1 MADLL
6 SVLQDKL
13 SGKNVKIV
21 LPEGEDERVLIAA
34 TQLQK
39 TDYVSPIV
47 LGNEDNIKSL
57 ASKHALDLTQI
68 EIIDPAT
75 SELKDELVDAF
86 VERRK
91 GKATKEQAVELLD
104 NVNYFGTMLVYTGKA
119 EGLVSGAAHSTGD
132 TVRPAL
138 QIIKTKPGVSRTSG
152 IFFMIKG
159 DEQYIFKD
167 CAINPELDA
176 QGLAEIAV
184 ESAKSAQSFGMDPKV
199 AMLSFSTKGSAK
211 SDDVTKVQEA
221 LKLAQEKAEADQ
233 LDHVVIDGEFQFDA
247 AIVPSVA
254 EKKAP
259 GAKIQGDANVFVF
272 PSLEAGN
279 IGYKIAQRLGGYD
292 AVGPVLQGL
301 NSPVNDLSRGCS
313 TEDVYNLSIIT
324 AAQALQ

>member
-75 SELKDELVDAF
+75 RELKDELVDAF

-159 DEQYIFKD
+159 DEQYIFGD

>member
-159 DEQYIFKD
+159 DEQYIFGD

-184 ESAKSAQSFGMDPKV
+184 ESAKSAQSFGMNPKV

-233 LDHVVIDGEFQFDA
+233 LEHVVIDGEFQFDA

-259 GAKIQGDANVFVF
+259 GTKIQGDANVFVF

>member
-1 MADLL
+1 MANLL
-6 SVLQDKL
+6 NVLEDKL
-13 SGKNVKIV
+13 AGKNVNIV
-21 LPEGEDERVLIAA
+21 LPEGEDERVLTAA
-34 TQLQK
+34 TQLQA
-39 TDYVSPIV
+39 TDYVTPIV
-47 LGNEDNIKSL
+47 LGNKDKIQSL
-57 ASKHALDLTQI
+57 AKDKGLDLANI
-68 EIIDPAT
+68 EVIDPST
-75 SELKDELVDAF
+75 SELKSELVDAF
-86 VERRK
+86 VERRN
-91 GKATKEQAVELLD
+91 GKATKEQAEELLD

-119 EGLVSGAAHSTGD
+119 AGLVSGAAHSTGD

-138 QIIKTKPGVSRTSG
+138 QVIKTKPGVSKTSG
-152 IFFMIKG
+152 IFFMMKG
-159 DEQYIFKD
+159 EEQYIFGD

-184 ESAKSAQSFGMDPKV
+184 ESAKSAQSFGMEPKV

-211 SDDVTKVQEA
+211 SDDVTKVQDA
-221 LKLAQEKAEADQ
+221 LKLAQDKVAEEQ
-233 LDHVVIDGEFQFDA
+233 LDNVVIDGEFQFDA

-259 GAKIQGDANVFVF
+259 GAKIQGDANVFIF

-313 TEDVYNLSIIT
+313 IEDVYNLSIIT
-324 AAQALQ
+324 AAQSLQ

>member
-159 DEQYIFKD
+159 DEQYIFGD
-167 CAINPELDA
+167 CAINPELNA